1 MGNRL
6 GISRRQAI
14 AGLAA
19 SAVPILLPRN
29 AAALPYDD
37 LTYPSGQ
44 LTIQAYLYRPL
55 GSGPFPTIIYNH
67 GSREGHE
74 NQSVPWVR
82 ICGLFVDA
90 GYAVLAPERRG
101 YGKSDGSSWSEAVGR
116 DVGQKFLDR
125 CRAEADDVLAAAYYA
140 TTLPFVD
147 RSRLGIIGWSLGG
160 IVSMFAISRSN
171 VFRAAIDQ
179 AGGDLTWRHS
189 PVLQSALADAVRA
202 AQCPVLLM
210 DDANDAA
217 PEALPGLADVMAT
230 AGRAHKLAMYP
241 AFTPSQPM
249 ANIAPGHLM
258 FGPDG
263 LSIWGKDAVGFFNSY
278 LKA

>member
-1 MGNRL
+1 MGNRA

-19 SAVPILLPRN
+19 SALPVLLPQN

-37 LTYPSGQ
+37 ITYPSGQ
-44 LTIQAYLYRPL
+44 LTIQAYLYRPS

-74 NQSVPWVR
+74 AQPVPWVR

-90 GYAVLAPERRG
+90 GYAALAPERRG
-101 YGKSDGSSWSEAVGR
+101 YGKSDGSSWSEAVGH
-116 DVGQKFLDR
+116 DVGQRFLDR
-125 CRAEADDVLAAAYYA
+125 CRAEADDVLAAASFA
-140 TTLPFVD
+140 ATLPFVD

-160 IVSMFAISRSN
+160 IVSMFAVSRSK
-171 VFRAAIDQ
+171 VFRAAVDQ
-179 AGGDLTWRHS
+179 AGGDLTWRRS
-189 PVLQSALADAVRA
+189 TALQSAMAEAVRGA
-202 AQCPVLLM
+202 NCPVLLM
-210 DDANDAA
+210 DAANDAA
-217 PEALPGLADVMAT
+217 PEALPGLADIMAT
-230 AGRAHKLAMYP
+230 AGLAHKLMMYP
-241 AFTPSQPM
+241 AFEPSQPI

-263 LSIWGKDAVGFFNSY
+263 LSIWGKDAVGFFDSY
-278 LKA
+278 LKT